1 MASAIDPTLGGD
13 LSTPSTNVRKS
24 QLETALTS
32 AKTEI
37 TTLQTDVVEAEQWAT
52 KTTGVV
58 ADGEFS
64 SKAYAIG
71 GTGVSTSAGKGAAK
85 EWATA
90 TGAAVD
96 TAEFSAKEYAT
107 GTTATLGSSKSWATV
122 TGGVVVTGEYSSK
135 EWAQGTIADSAKRW
149 ATSTT
154 VVSGGLQGAKG
165 YADDASTDA
174 TASAASATA
183 SAASAVTAG
192 TAKTGAETA
201 RDTALTYKNAAATS
215 ATAASSSETAAASS
229 ATSASGSSSSSSTS
243 ASNSATSATKAEN
256 YAVKVD
262 AYAESTDNS
271 SKSWAIGGTST
282 GQPSA
287 GDAKSWATT
296 TGSLVSGDYSA
307 KEWASGTT
315 SQSAFQWAQK
325 TGSTVDGGTGYSS
338 KEWAAGTT
346 AQSSYQWAQKTGS
359 TVDGASGYSSKEWSI
374 GTTVADGSSK
384 DWSTSTTVVSGGLK
398 GSKGYAE
405 DAAASAA
412 SINTPTLTS
421 ADPGKHLQVNVGY
434 DGYILVVPT
443 DTDEHV
449 SISATDTTPGF
460 LNGKLVAGTNI
471 SLTVGSGG
479 GNETLTVAAT
489 STGDPA
495 GTAVAMS
502 IALG

>member
-13 LSTPSTNVRKS
+13 LSTPSTNVRKA
-24 QLETALTS
+24 QLETALTA
-32 AKTEI
+32 AKNEI
-37 TTLQTDVVEAEQWAT
+37 TTLQTDVVTAEEWAN

-58 ADGEFS
+58 ADGEYS

-71 GTGVSTSAGKGAAK
+71 GTGVSTTAGKGAAK

-107 GTTATLGSSKSWATV
+107 GTTATLGSSKSWATI
-122 TGGVVVTGEYSSK
+122 TGSTVVTGEYSSK
-135 EWAQGTIADSAKRW
+135 EWAQGVTAESSKKW
-149 ATSTT
+149 ATTT
-154 VVSGGLQGAKG
+154 GVVSGGLKGAKG

-174 TASAASATA
+174 TASATSATA
-183 SAASAVTAG
+183 SAASATTAG
-192 TAKTGAETA
+192 TAKTGAESA
-201 RDTALTYKNAAATS
+201 RDTAETYKNAAASS
-215 ATAASSSETAAASS
+215 ATAASSSETSAASS
-229 ATSASGSSSSSSTS
+229 AATATTQAGISTTQ
-243 ASNSATSATKAEN
+243 ATNSATSATKAEN

-262 AYAESTDNS
+262 GYADGTDNS

-296 TGSLVSGDYSA
+296 TGSLVSGDYSS
-307 KEWASGTT
+307 KEYAVGTT
-315 SQSAFQWAQK
+315 AQSSYQWAQK

-338 KEWAAGTT
+338 KEWA
-346 AQSSYQWAQKTGS
+346 
-359 TVDGASGYSSKEWSI
+359 V
-374 GTTVADGSSK
+374 GTTVADGSAK
-384 DWSTSTTVVSGGLK
+384 DWSTSTTVVAGGLK

-421 ADPGKHLQVNVGY
+421 ADPGKHLQVNPAY

-460 LNGKLVAGTNI
+460 LNTKLLAGSNI
-471 SLTVGSGG
+471 SFTVGSAGA
-479 GNETLTVAAT
+479 NETLTVAAT

-495 GTAVAMS
+495 GTAVAMA

>member
-13 LSTPSTNVRKS
+13 LSTPSTNVRKA
-24 QLETALTS
+24 QLETALTT
-32 AKTEI
+32 AKNEI

-52 KTTGVV
+52 KTDGAV
-58 ADGEFS
+58 AGGEYS

-71 GTGVSTSAGKGAAK
+71 GTGVSTTAGKGAAK

-107 GTTATLGSSKSWATV
+107 GTTATLGSAKSWATI
-122 TGGVVVTGEYSSK
+122 TGSTVVTGEYSSK
-135 EWAQGTIADSAKRW
+135 EWAQGVTAESSKKW
-149 ATSTT
+149 ATTT
-154 VVSGGLQGAKG
+154 GVVSGGLKGAKG

-183 SAASAVTAG
+183 SAASATTAS
-192 TAKTGAETA
+192 TAKTGAESA
-201 RDTALTYKNAAATS
+201 RDTAETYKNAASAS
-215 ATAASSSETAAASS
+215 ATAASSSETSAASS
-229 ATSASGSSSSSSTS
+229 AATATTQAGISTTQ
-243 ASNSATSATKAEN
+243 ATNSATSATKSEN

-262 AYAESTDNS
+262 GYADGTDNS
-271 SKSWAIGGTST
+271 SKSWAIGGTGD

-296 TGSLVSGDYSA
+296 TGSFVSGSD
-307 KEWASGTT
+307 
-315 SQSAFQWAQK
+315 
-325 TGSTVDGGTGYSS
+325 YSS
-338 KEWAAGTT
+338 KEYASGTT

-359 TVDGASGYSSKEWSI
+359 TVDGASGYSSKEWAI
-374 GTTVADGSSK
+374 GTTVGDGSAK
-384 DWSTSTTVVSGGLK
+384 DWSTSTVVVSGSLK
-398 GSKGYAE
+398 GAKGYAE

-421 ADPGKHLQVNVGY
+421 ADPGKHLQVNPAY

-460 LNGKLVAGTNI
+460 LNSKLLAGSNI
-471 SLTVGSGG
+471 SFTINDAGAD
-479 GNETLTVAAT
+479 ETLTVAAT

-495 GTAVAMS
+495 GTATAMA